1 MKKIFLIII
10 SFFLLVAT
18 WFFISEIYTAEAQK
32 IDKVT
37 FEVKQGESVGELV
50 IRLEDEQ
57 IIRHA
62 GIFKRYL
69 ILKGMDK
76 KVNYGEFEVGSPVT
90 ASRVAKALS
99 QPGLSEESI
108 TIIPGWTIRDIAIYF
123 STQGGPVSGGEN
135 LGKFQQEEITDHV
148 GLPAVNYKI
157 SGLQAPDIK
166 LDLKILEDKPWY
178 ISYEG
183 YLAPETYRVYKN
195 ADVAEIIQTLLE
207 YRESQITDK
216 MWDDIEKSGRSFFDI
231 LTMASILEQ
240 EVRVQKDKKIVAD
253 IFWRRY
259 DMNWALQADSTVHYA
274 VGKNGDVFTTAVDR
288 DTNSPWNT
296 YKYPG
301 LPMGPISNPSLES
314 IEAAIYPEKNDHW
327 YFLTDLDGVV
337 HYAEDLDGHNLNRQK
352 YL

>member
-10 SFFLLVAT
+10 LFCLLVAV
-18 WFFISEIYTAEAQK
+18 WFLVSEIYTAEAQK
-32 IDKVT
+32 IDKVS

-50 IRLEDEQ
+50 IRLEEEQ

-62 GIFKRYL
+62 GFFKRYL

-76 KVNYGEFEVGSPVT
+76 KVNYGEFEVETPIT

-99 QPGLSEESI
+99 QPGLSEEEI
-108 TIIPGWTIRDIAIYF
+108 TIIPGWTVRDIAIYF
-123 STQGGPVSGGEN
+123 EN
-135 LGKFQQEEITDHV
+135 KQKFQQEEITEYV
-148 GLPAVNYKI
+148 GLPTVNYKI

-178 ISYEG
+178 VSYEG

-195 ADVAEIIQTLLE
+195 AGVAEITKTLLE
-207 YRESQITDK
+207 YRESQITDE
-216 MWDDIEKSGRSFFDI
+216 MWNDIEKSDRSFFDI

-240 EVRVQKDKKIVAD
+240 EVRNEKDRKMVAN

-274 VGKNGDVFTTAVDR
+274 VGKSGDVFTTTEDR
-288 DTNSPWNT
+288 NTNSPWNT

-301 LPMGPISNPSLES
+301 LPMGPICNPSLNS
-314 IEAAIYPEKNDHW
+314 IEAAIYPESNKYF
-327 YFLTDLDGVV
+327 YFLTDLDGEV
-337 HYAEDLDGHNLNRQK
+337 HYAEDLDRHNGNRVK